1 MRYGMVIDLK
11 RCFGCYGCQLSCK
24 AEHAT
29 PPGVFFARVVKRESG
44 TYPNVR
50 KVFLP
55 LLCMHCETP
64 PCEAVCPTGAT
75 SKRPD
80 GIVDIDREVCVG
92 CRYCMQACP
101 YEARY
106 FHAKTRYYFGAQ
118 GPTEYE
124 AVGYA
129 KHPTGVVMK
138 CNFCAHRLAR
148 GEEPSCVLT
157 CPTHARTFG
166 DLDDPQSAVS
176 RLIKERG
183 GEPLH
188 PELGT
193 GPSVYY
199 LPA

>member
-1 MRYGMVIDLK
+1 MKYGMVIDLR
-11 RCFGCYGCQLSCK
+11 RCIGCYGCQVSCK

-29 PPGVFFARVVKRESG
+29 PPGVFFARVVKRETG
-44 TYPNVR
+44 TYPNVL

-55 LLCMHCETP
+55 MLCMHCDNP
-64 PCEAVCPTGAT
+64 PCEEVCPTGAT
-75 SKRPD
+75 FKRPD
-80 GIVDIDREVCVG
+80 GIVDIDRGICVG

-106 FHAKTRYYFGAQ
+106 FHAKERFYFDGQ

-124 AVGYA
+124 ATGYQQ
-129 KHPTGVVMK
+129 HPTGVVMK
-138 CNFCAHRLAR
+138 CNFCAHRLER
-148 GEEPSCVLT
+148 GELPSCVVT
-157 CPTHARTFG
+157 CPARARTFG
-166 DLDDPQSAVS
+166 DLDDPESEVN
-176 RLIKERG
+176 RLIKDRG
-183 GEPLH
+183 GAPLH

>member
-11 RCFGCYGCQLSCK
+11 RCFGCYGCQISCK
-24 AEHAT
+24 AEHGT
-29 PPGVFFARVVKRESG
+29 PPGVFFARVVKREVG

-50 KVFLP
+50 KIFLP
-55 LLCMHCETP
+55 MLCMHCENP

-75 SKRPD
+75 FKRAD
-80 GIVDIDREVCVG
+80 GIVDIDRNICVG

-106 FHAKTRYYFGAQ
+106 YHAKERFYFDGQ
-118 GPTEYE
+118 GPTEFE
-124 AVGYA
+124 EF
-129 KHPTGVVMK
+129 HSQDRPTGVVMK
-138 CNFCAHRLAR
+138 CNFCAHRLER
-148 GEEPSCVLT
+148 GQLPSCVAT
-157 CPTHARTFG
+157 CPTNARTFG
-166 DLDDPQSAVS
+166 DLDDPNSDVR

-183 GEPLH
+183 GQPLH

-199 LPA
+199 LPP

>member
-11 RCFGCYGCQLSCK
+11 RCFGCYGCQVSCK

-55 LLCMHCETP
+55 MLCMHCETP

-75 SKRPD
+75 FKRPD
-80 GIVDIDREVCVG
+80 GIVDIDREICVG

-106 FHAKTRYYFGAQ
+106 FHAKERFYFGAQ

-129 KHPTGVVMK
+129 QHPTGVVMK

-148 GEEPSCVLT
+148 GEEPSCVMT
-157 CPTHARTFG
+157 CPTNARTVG
-166 DLDDPQSAVS
+166 DLEDPHSEVN

>member
-11 RCFGCYGCQLSCK
+11 RCFGCYGCQVSCK

-55 LLCMHCETP
+55 MLCMHCETP

-75 SKRPD
+75 FKRPD
-80 GIVDIDREVCVG
+80 GIVDIDREICVG

-106 FHAKTRYYFGAQ
+106 FHAKERFYFGAQ

-129 KHPTGVVMK
+129 PHPTGVVMK
-138 CNFCAHRLAR
+138 CDFCAQRLTR
-148 GEEPSCVLT
+148 GEKPSCVMT
-157 CPTHARTFG
+157 CPTNARTVG
-166 DLDDPQSAVS
+166 DLDDPHSEVS

>member
-1 MRYGMVIDLK
+1 MVIDLK
-11 RCFGCYGCQLSCK
+11 RCVGCYGCQMSCK

-29 PPGVFFARVVKRESG
+29 PPGVFFARVIKREGG

-50 KVFLP
+50 KLLLP
-55 LLCMHCETP
+55 VLCMHCEDP
-64 PCEAVCPTGAT
+64 PCETVCPTGAT
-75 SKRPD
+75 VKRPD
-80 GIVDIDREVCVG
+80 GIVEINHDLCVG

-106 FHAKTRYYFGAQ
+106 FNDKERFYFDGQ

-124 AVGYA
+124 AVGYRQ
-129 KHPTGVVMK
+129 HQTGVVMK
-138 CNFCAHRLAR
+138 CNFCAHRLGNGAL
-148 GEEPSCVLT
+148 PSCVAT
-157 CPTHARTFG
+157 CPTGARIFG
-166 DLDDPQSAVS
+166 DLDDPNSEVS
-176 RLIKERG
+176 RLIRERG

-193 GPSVYY
+193 GPSVFY

>member
-11 RCFGCYGCQLSCK
+11 RCFGCYGCQVSCK

-55 LLCMHCETP
+55 MLCMHCETP

-75 SKRPD
+75 FKRPD
-80 GIVDIDREVCVG
+80 GIVDIDREICVG

-106 FHAKTRYYFGAQ
+106 FHAKERFYFGAQ

-129 KHPTGVVMK
+129 QHPTGVVMK
-138 CNFCAHRLAR
+138 CDFCAQRLTR

-157 CPTHARTFG
+157 CPTNARTFG
-166 DLDDPQSAVS
+166 DLEDPHSEVN

>member
-11 RCFGCYGCQLSCK
+11 RCFGCYGCQVSCK

-55 LLCMHCETP
+55 MLCMHCETP

-75 SKRPD
+75 FKRPD
-80 GIVDIDREVCVG
+80 GIVDIDREICVG

-106 FHAKTRYYFGAQ
+106 FHAKERFYFGAQ

-129 KHPTGVVMK
+129 QHPTGVVMK
-138 CNFCAHRLAR
+138 CNFCAQRLTR
-148 GEEPSCVLT
+148 GEEPSCVMT
-157 CPTHARTFG
+157 CPTNARTFG
-166 DLDDPQSAVS
+166 DLEDPHSEVN

>member
-1 MRYGMVIDLK
+1 MVIDLK
-11 RCFGCYGCQLSCK
+11 RCFGCYGCQVSCK

-55 LLCMHCETP
+55 MLCMHCETP

-75 SKRPD
+75 FKRPD
-80 GIVDIDREVCVG
+80 GIVDIDREICVG

-106 FHAKTRYYFGAQ
+106 FHAKERFYFGAQ

-124 AVGYA
+124 ALGYA
-129 KHPTGVVMK
+129 QHPTGVVMK
-138 CNFCAHRLAR
+138 CNFCAHRLER
-148 GEEPSCVLT
+148 GEEPSCVMT
-157 CPTHARTFG
+157 CPTNARTFG
-166 DLDDPQSAVS
+166 DLEDPHSEVN

>member
-11 RCFGCYGCQLSCK
+11 RCFGCYGCQVSCK

-50 KVFLP
+50 KIFLP
-55 LLCMHCETP
+55 MLCMHCETP

-75 SKRPD
+75 FKRPD
-80 GIVDIDREVCVG
+80 GIVDIDREICVG

-106 FHAKTRYYFGAQ
+106 FHAKERFYFGAK

-129 KHPTGVVMK
+129 QHPTGVVMK
-138 CNFCAHRLAR
+138 CNFCAHRLTR
-148 GEEPSCVLT
+148 GEEPSCVMT
-157 CPTHARTFG
+157 CPTNARTFG
-166 DLDDPQSAVS
+166 DLDDPHSEVS

>member
-11 RCFGCYGCQLSCK
+11 RCFGCYGCQVSCK

-29 PPGVFFARVVKRESG
+29 PPGVFFARVVKRETG

-50 KVFLP
+50 KVYLP
-55 LLCMHCETP
+55 MLCMHCEIP

-75 SKRPD
+75 LKRPD
-80 GIVDIDREVCVG
+80 GIVDIDRELCVG

-106 FHAKTRYYFGAQ
+106 FNDQARWYFGAQ

-124 AVGYA
+124 ALGYA
-129 KHPTGVVMK
+129 KHPVGVVMK
-138 CNFCAHRLAR
+138 CNFCAHRLAQ
-148 GEEPSCVLT
+148 GELPSCVVT
-157 CPTHARTFG
+157 CPTSARTFG
-166 DLDDPQSAVS
+166 DLDDPESQVS

>member
-1 MRYGMVIDLK
+1 MRYGMAIDLK
-11 RCFGCYGCQLSCK
+11 RCFGCYGCQVSCK

-44 TYPNVR
+44 AYPNVR

-55 LLCMHCETP
+55 LLCMHCDHP

-75 SKRPD
+75 FKRPD

-106 FHAKTRYYFGAQ
+106 FHARPRHYFGTQ

-124 AVGYA
+124 ARGYA

-138 CNFCAHRLAR
+138 CDFCAHRLAR
-148 GEEPSCVLT
+148 GELPSCVAT
-157 CPTHARTFG
+157 CPTRARTFG
-166 DLDDPQSAVS
+166 DLDDPQSEVS

>member
-11 RCFGCYGCQLSCK
+11 RCFGCYGCQVSCK

-55 LLCMHCETP
+55 MLCMHCETP

-75 SKRPD
+75 FKRPD
-80 GIVDIDREVCVG
+80 GIVDIDREICVG
-92 CRYCMQACP
+92 CRYCRRGCP

-106 FHAKTRYYFGAQ
+106 FHDRTRYYFGVQ

-124 AVGYA
+124 AAGYGR
-129 KHPTGVVMK
+129 HPTGVVMK
-138 CNFCAHRLAR
+138 CNFCAHRLEQGAL
-148 GEEPSCVLT
+148 PSCVVT
-157 CPTHARTFG
+157 CPTNARTFG
-166 DLDDPQSAVS
+166 DLDDPESAVS

>member
-11 RCFGCYGCQLSCK
+11 RCFGCYGCQVSCK

-29 PPGVFFARVVKRESG
+29 PPGVFFARVVKRETG

-55 LLCMHCETP
+55 MLCMHCESP

-75 SKRPD
+75 FKRPD
-80 GIVDIDREVCVG
+80 GIVDIDRDICVG

-106 FHAKTRYYFGAQ
+106 FHAKERFYFGGQ
-118 GPTEYE
+118 GPTEFE

-129 KHPTGVVMK
+129 QHPTGVVMK
-138 CNFCAHRLAR
+138 CNFCAHRLER
-148 GEEPSCVLT
+148 GERPSCVVT
-157 CPTHARTFG
+157 CPTNARTFG
-166 DLDDPQSAVS
+166 DLDDPDSDVS

>member
-11 RCFGCYGCQLSCK
+11 RCFGCYGCQVSCK

-55 LLCMHCETP
+55 MLCMHCETP

-75 SKRPD
+75 FKRPD
-80 GIVDIDREVCVG
+80 GIVDIDREICVG

-106 FHAKTRYYFGAQ
+106 FHAKERFYFGAQ

-124 AVGYA
+124 ALGYA
-129 KHPTGVVMK
+129 QHPTGVVMK
-138 CNFCAHRLAR
+138 CNFCAQRLTR
-148 GEEPSCVLT
+148 SEEPSCVMT
-157 CPTHARTFG
+157 CPTNARTVG
-166 DLDDPQSAVS
+166 DLDDPHSEVS

>member
-11 RCFGCYGCQLSCK
+11 RCFGCYGCQVSCK

-29 PPGVFFARVVKRESG
+29 PPGVFFARVIKREIG
-44 TYPNVR
+44 AYPNVR

-55 LLCMHCETP
+55 VLCMHCETP
-64 PCEAVCPTGAT
+64 PCETVCPTGAT
-75 SKRPD
+75 FKRPD
-80 GIVDIDREVCVG
+80 GIVDIDRELCVG

-106 FHAKTRYYFGAQ
+106 FNDAQRWYFGDQ

-124 AVGYA
+124 AVGA
-129 KHPTGVVMK
+129 RNHPIGVVMK
-138 CNFCAHRLAR
+138 CNFCAHRLEA
-148 GEEPSCVLT
+148 GELPSCVVT
-157 CPTHARTFG
+157 CPTTARTVG
-166 DLDDPQSAVS
+166 DLDDPESLVS

>member
-1 MRYGMVIDLK
+1 MVIDLK
-11 RCFGCYGCQLSCK
+11 RCFGCYGCQVSCK

-55 LLCMHCETP
+55 MLCMHCETP

-75 SKRPD
+75 FKRPD
-80 GIVDIDREVCVG
+80 GIVDIDREICVG

-106 FHAKTRYYFGAQ
+106 FHAKERFYFGAQ

-124 AVGYA
+124 ALGYA
-129 KHPTGVVMK
+129 QHPTGVVMK

-148 GEEPSCVLT
+148 GEEPSCVMT
-157 CPTHARTFG
+157 CPTNARTFG
-166 DLDDPQSAVS
+166 DLEDPQSEVS